1 MILRKARR
9 QRDSCSK
16 LLLLLVGLL
25 LLSSHSALAQ
35 TASTTTATNDQQSTP
50 GEGDIAIMQKEI
62 KWGMQE
68 MQRYKLLKGEW
79 PVRPMAAT
87 AEAEFPPKKP
97 SLSEDESTK
106 SIRGQK
112 PKETAHSN
120 YWNLLVSVF

>member
-1 MILRKARR
+1 MIPRR
-9 QRDSCSK
+9 LFY
-16 LLLLLVGLL
+16 LLFALM
-25 LLSSHSALAQ
+25 ALALDSPGVLAQ
-35 TASTTTATNDQQSTP
+35 REQSTVAGSGSTP

-79 PVRPMAAT
+79 PVRPMAAAA

-97 SLSEDESTK
+97 SLSDDESSK